1 MKLLIFIIAVAHAQ
15 GFNSH
20 RFFRTRLSRQA
31 NILNNHENINNKHQ
45 LQSMKSLDFRHL
57 NNKCNQPCQRQ
68 PYFVT
73 FDTIMEY
80 AHIQKLVG
88 RSIRPKDGKHMVDI
102 GICSGFCKKIQNFLY
117 TEIRVSQAISR
128 RLQTP

>member
-15 GFNSH
+15 GFHSH

-31 NILNNHENINNKHQ
+31 NVINDHDNEYNKRSQ
-45 LQSMKSLDFRHL
+45 LMKSLNYRHL

-73 FDTIMEY
+73 FDSIMEY
-80 AHIQKLVG
+80 SHIQKLVG
-88 RSIRPKDGKHMVDI
+88 RSIRPKDGKHMVDV
-102 GICSGFCKKIQNFLY
+102 GICSGFCKKSQTFY
-117 TEIRVSQAISR
+117 AEIPVSATIFKMCS
-128 RLQTP
+128 TPKF